1 MRHAPRLGRTR
12 FAASRSPRLGALKAA
27 LLAGVVACMC
37 APGQAAAQEQP
48 FGQGFGQGLG
58 QQSQTFSPSGQG
70 SPRESQAFAPSNSAT
85 DTLPPFGRNALR
97 PKPVPPDDG
106 LGERDAYIEADTMV
120 DDRGSQTV
128 TAHGH
133 VEARTQGRTVRADQL
148 IYNRRTGSAHA
159 SGNVV
164 LVNAD
169 GTVQYAE
176 DIELDDKLRAGLA
189 TSFAARLQQ
198 NVTIAAGAAV
208 RRTETVQQLNSAI
221 FTPCNICQADGTPKE
236 PTWSIQASRIIQDR
250 DHNVIYY
257 RNAIIRIKGV
267 PILYAPLF
275 WTPDP
280 TAERRSGLL
289 IPRID
294 FTKRRGFSYE
304 QPYYWAISRYNDL
317 VISPQINTRVSPL
330 LNLRY
335 RQRFYSGFL
344 DIRAG
349 YTREQN
355 FTNKIFYDNAT
366 SRSYVLG
373 TGEFN
378 IDKHWIWG
386 FGLERVTDPTFFRR
400 YGIPE
405 VFVDR
410 GPFPTDTDRL
420 ISQLYTRRQDQQS
433 FFSVAALS
441 FQSIR
446 AGGQNPETGAIFGES
461 SRFFPTVA
469 PLIEARYAPAATVFG
484 GRLRAQF
491 SAVSLNRND
500 VATSIIDPNSLVL
513 PAGPLQS
520 PGDISRL
527 APGAA
532 TLSWKDSR
540 RATAQVDWR
549 RAFTVGPGV
558 RVEPFALGRGDLYAI
573 SQSSAKGGAD
583 DFIPRALGTVGT
595 DISWP
600 LYRSFPSGS
609 LIIEPIA
616 QFAVSPLVKPSSRIP
631 NEDSV
636 SFTFDESNLFS
647 TNRFSGFDLYEGGA
661 RLNAGVRANATFSNE
676 RSASLL
682 VGRSF
687 RTEEDPAFT
696 QQTGLRGTASD
707 WIVTAR
713 ATPIRGFSVFTRSR
727 LDADT
732 LDIRRQEVGVDA
744 DRGWIR
750 GGGRYVYNE
759 TGLVTTANGPTT
771 VGLVETLD
779 INGEIRFLKNW
790 GLGLNATRDLRG
802 DVWPRAQASLF
813 YQDECIRIDVIYTHD
828 EYVGRIDTSDSIGI
842 RLTLA
847 TIGDTTP
854 RRANQGGR

>member
-1 MRHAPRLGRTR
+1 MRHAPSMGRIT
-12 FAASRSPRLGALKAA
+12 AADEPSARPRGLRSM
-27 LLAGVVACMC
+27 LLAGAVACVC
-37 APGQAAAQEQP
+37 APGVALAQAAPEAP
-48 FGQGFGQGLG
+48 F
-58 QQSQTFSPSGQG
+58 TFAVP
-70 SPRESQAFAPSNSAT
+70 AAPKAT
-85 DTLPPFGRNALR
+85 L
-97 PKPVPPDDG
+97 PDDG

-120 DDRGSQTV
+120 DDRGAQTV
-128 TAHGH
+128 TATGH
-133 VEARTQGRTVRADQL
+133 VEARTQGRTVRADRL
-148 IYNRRTGSAHA
+148 IYNRQTGAAHA

-164 LVNAD
+164 LINAD
-169 GTVQYAE
+169 GTIQYAQ

-189 TSFAARLQQ
+189 TGFAARLQQ

-208 RRTETVQQLNSAI
+208 RRSPTVQQLSSAI

-236 PTWSIQASRIIQDR
+236 PTWSIQASRVTQDR

-267 PILYAPLF
+267 PVLYAPLF

-294 FTKRRGFSYE
+294 LNKRRGFSYE
-304 QPYYWAISRYNDL
+304 QPYYWAISPFSDL
-317 VISPQINTRVSPL
+317 TISPQINTRVHPL
-330 LNLRY
+330 LNLQY
-335 RQRFYSGFL
+335 RKRFYSGQL
-344 DIRAG
+344 DIRTG
-349 YTREQN
+349 YTNERN
-355 FTNKIFYDNAT
+355 FTSKVFYDNPS
-366 SRSYVLG
+366 SRSYVLA
-373 TGEFN
+373 TGKFD
-378 IDKHWIWG
+378 IDKHWLWG

-400 YGIPE
+400 YAIPD
-405 VFVDR
+405 VFTDR

-420 ISQLYTRRQDQQS
+420 ISQLYTHRQDRES
-433 FFSVAALS
+433 FVSVAALS

-446 AGGQNPETGAIFGES
+446 AAGQDVQTGAIFGES

-469 PLIEARYAPAATVFG
+469 PLIEARYAPTAPVLG

-491 SAVSLNRND
+491 NAVSLNRGN
-500 VATSIIDPNSLVL
+500 VATSIIDPSNLIL

-520 PGDISRL
+520 PGRIADL

-573 SQSSAKGGAD
+573 SQSSAKGGDD
-583 DFIPRALGTVGT
+583 DFIARALGTLGT

-600 LYRSFPSGS
+600 LYRNFRGGS
-609 LIIEPIA
+609 LIVEPIA
-616 QFAVSPLVKPSSRIP
+616 QLAISPLVKPSRRIP
-631 NEDSV
+631 NEDSI

-661 RLNAGVRANATFSNE
+661 RLNAGVRASAAFTQG

-687 RTEEDPAFT
+687 RTEENPIFT
-696 QQTGLRGTASD
+696 AETGLRGTASD

-713 ATPIRGFSVFTRSR
+713 ATPLVGLSVFSRSR
-727 LDADT
+727 LDSDT
-732 LDIRRQEVGVDA
+732 LNIRRQEVGVDA
-744 DRGWIR
+744 SRGWIR
-750 GGGRYVYNE
+750 GGGRYSYNE
-759 TGLVTTANGPTT
+759 TGLVNAPNGLTT

-779 INGEIRFLKNW
+779 LNGEVKFLKHW
-790 GLGLNATRDLRG
+790 GVGLNATRDLRG
-802 DVWPRAQASLF
+802 DVWPRAQLNVF
-813 YQDECIRIDVIYTHD
+813 YEDECIRVDLLYTHD
-828 EYVGRIDTSDSIGI
+828 EYVGRVDTSDSIGF

-854 RRANQGGR
+854 RRTNQGGR